1 MLDSISYCSR
11 SNPDL
16 DGEAFRRI
24 ISVSRR
30 NNAIHGLTGLLVF
43 GGGLYFQWLEGPP
56 KALQNLMAKICKD
69 SRHDSLVILGRNF
82 DEPER
87 VFPQWDMEPVS
98 PEQIHEVLVDAMGSI
113 KTESNGALLELLLE
127 HIRGQDVP
135 GLAK

>member
-11 SNPDL
+11 GNPDL
-16 DGEAFRRI
+16 DGEAFRQI

-30 NNAIHGLTGLLVF
+30 NNAIHGITGLLVY

-69 SRHDSLVILGRNF
+69 PRHDSLVILGSNF

-87 VFPQWDMEPVS
+87 VFPQWDMEPVG
-98 PEQIHEVLVDAMGSI
+98 PEEIHEVLVDAIGSI
-113 KTESNGALLELLLE
+113 KTETNGALLELMLD
-127 HIRGQDVP
+127 HVRGLV
-135 GLAK
+135 